1 MQHKRASAHGT
12 IGIKFT
18 FGASP
23 IVLAFGLRAR
33 IEAGVVG
40 KPVIDERVERRLAAV
55 LAMDVAGYSRLM
67 GADEEGTLGKLKALR
82 KAVVDPKIV
91 EHRGRIV
98 KTTGD
103 GMLVEFVSAVDAAR
117 CAVEVQRDMAAQNS
131 EVPPDSRIEFRIGV
145 HVGDII
151 IDDND
156 IFGDGVNIAARLEGI
171 AEPGG
176 VCISDDA
183 HRQIR
188 GKVDFA
194 YNDMGLQSLKNIIEP
209 MRAWRMRLGSEAFS
223 LTLNSS
229 AAPAQT
235 LTLPDKPSI
244 AVLAFQNMS
253 GDPEQEYFAD
263 GISEDIITALSRSR
277 WLFVIARNSSFTY
290 KGHAVDIKQAGRELG
305 VRYVLEGSVRKAG
318 KRVRITGQLIEAA
331 TGTHLWAERYDRALE
346 DIFTVQD
353 EITHSII
360 GAIAP
365 GILAAEIQRSQGKE
379 TAELGQWERLMRAHW
394 HVRRFSRGDSEQAI
408 RLLDELLQ
416 QQPDNALA
424 LADLAFSLHFAA
436 LFGWTDSPGTTRAR
450 MGETARRAVAADE
463 QDAAVHT
470 SLGIHE
476 LFLGQHD
483 NAIRR
488 LLRAIDLDPNSS
500 FARGYLGTAYAF
512 AGECDPAIESLQE
525 AMRLSP
531 RDFLMVVWFTVSA
544 WAYLSAGKFEQAAD
558 CGKRA
563 IDCNPA
569 FPDAHGTF
577 AAASAHLGQLADARA
592 GLDEF
597 IRLMPGLTLADERLI
612 RPFRHPADR
621 ARFIDGLRKA
631 GLPEQ

>member
-1 MQHKRASAHGT
+1 MVGKA
-12 IGIKFT
+12 
-18 FGASP
+18 
-23 IVLAFGLRAR
+23 
-33 IEAGVVG
+33 VVG
-40 KPVIDERVERRLAAV
+40 DRIERRLAAV

-67 GADEEGTLGKLKALR
+67 GADEEGTLSKLKAIR
-82 KAVVDPKIV
+82 KALVDPKIV

-117 CAVEVQRDMAAQNS
+117 CAVEVQRDMAAQNAD
-131 EVPPDSRIEFRIGV
+131 VPQHGKIEFRIGV

-171 AEPGG
+171 ADPGW

-188 GKVDFA
+188 GKVDFS
-194 YNDMGLQSLKNIIEP
+194 YNDMGFQTLKNIAEP
-209 MRAWRMRLGSEAFS
+209 MRAWRMRLGGDGLS
-223 LTLNSS
+223 LVSLSSSS
-229 AAPAQT
+229 APAAA
-235 LTLPDKPSI
+235 LVLPDKPSV

-253 GDPEQEYFAD
+253 GDAEQEYFAD
-263 GISEDIITALSRSR
+263 GISEDVITALSKSR

-290 KGHAVDIKQAGRELG
+290 KGHAVNIKKVGNELG
-305 VRYVLEGSVRKAG
+305 VRYVLEGSVRRAG
-318 KRVRITGQLIEAA
+318 NRLRITAQLIEAA
-331 TGTHLWAERYDRALE
+331 TGTHLWAERYDRALD
-346 DIFTVQD
+346 DIFAVQD

-365 GILAAEIQRSQGKE
+365 GIVAAEIERSQGKK

-394 HVRRFSRGDSEQAI
+394 HIRRFTREDSNEAI
-408 RLLDELLQ
+408 SLLDELLRL
-416 QQPDNALA
+416 QPNNALA

-436 LFGWTDSPGTTRAR
+436 LFGWTDLPDAAR
-450 MGETARRAVAADE
+450 IRMTEAARGAVASDE
-463 QDAAVHT
+463 QSAAAHT
-470 SLGIHE
+470 SLGINE
-476 LFLGQHD
+476 LFLGQHE
-483 NAIRR
+483 NAIGR

-500 FARGYLGTAYAF
+500 FALGYLGTAYAF
-512 AGECDPAIESLQE
+512 GGDCDRAIEKLQE
-525 AMRLSP
+525 AIRLSP

-563 IDCNPA
+563 VDCNPA
-569 FPDAHGTF
+569 FPDAHATF
-577 AAASAHLGQLADARA
+577 AVASAHLGREADARA

-597 IRLMPGLTLADERLI
+597 MRLMPGLTLKDQRLI
-612 RPFRHPADR
+612 RPFRRPADGE
-621 ARFIDGLRKA
+621 RFLKGLVKA
-631 GLPEQ
+631 GLPEH

>member
-1 MQHKRASAHGT
+1 LTDK
-12 IGIKFT
+12 
-18 FGASP
+18 
-23 IVLAFGLRAR
+23 
-33 IEAGVVG
+33 
-40 KPVIDERVERRLAAV
+40 RVERRLAAV
-55 LAMDVAGYSRLM
+55 LAADVASYSRLM
-67 GADEEGTLGKLKALR
+67 GADEEGTLAKLKALR
-82 KAVVDPKIV
+82 KALVDPKIV

-103 GMLVEFVSAVDAAR
+103 GLLVEFASAVDAAR
-117 CAVEVQRDMAAQNS
+117 CAVEIQRDMAAQNAD
-131 EVPPDSRIEFRIGV
+131 VPQNSRIEFRIGV

-188 GKVDFA
+188 GKVDFS

-209 MRAWRMRLGSEAFS
+209 MRAWRMRLGSDAIS
-223 LTLNSS
+223 LLPLSSS
-229 AAPAQT
+229 AVPVQT
-235 LTLPDKPSI
+235 LALPDKPSI

-253 GDPEQEYFAD
+253 GDAEQEYFAD
-263 GISEDIITALSRSR
+263 GIAEDIITALSKSR

-290 KGHAVDIKQAGRELG
+290 KGHAVDIKQIGRELG

-318 KRVRITGQLIEAA
+318 NRLRITGQLIEAA

-346 DIFTVQD
+346 DIFAVQD

-394 HVRRFSRGDSEQAI
+394 HIRRFTREDSNEAI
-408 RLLDELLQ
+408 RLLDELLRR
-416 QQPDNALA
+416 QPDNALA

-436 LFGWTDSPGTTRAR
+436 LFGWTDAPAAAKAR
-450 MGETARRAVAADE
+450 MSEAARRAVASDE
-463 QDAAVHT
+463 QDAAAHT

-488 LLRAIDLDPNSS
+488 LLRAIDLDPNST

-512 AGECDPAIESLQE
+512 GGECDPAIQNMQE

-577 AAASAHLGQLADARA
+577 AAAAAHLGHMDDARA

-597 IRLMPGLTLADERLI
+597 MRLMPGLTVGDERLI
-612 RPFRHPADR
+612 RPFRRPADR
-621 ARFIDGLRKA
+621 ERFLDGLRKA
-631 GLPEQ
+631 GLPEK